1 MKIFRL
7 VVALFVQKRDGRWQT
22 NPVAAIPIQMLL
34 AFALSQVML
43 LIILQV
49 AMWPIKIW

>member
-22 NPVAAIPIQMLL
+22 NTVAFVPISML
-34 AFALSQVML
+34 FAWALGQAML
-43 LIILQV
+43 LIIIQV

>member
-1 MKIFRL
+1 MKTLRL
-7 VVALFVQKRDGRWQT
+7 VVELFIQKRDGRWQT
-22 NPVAAIPIQMLL
+22 NAVAFVPISMLL
-34 AFALSQVML
+34 AWAMGQAML

>member
-1 MKIFRL
+1 MKTLRL
-7 VVALFVQKRDGRWQT
+7 VVELFVQKRDGHWQT
-22 NPVAAIPIQMLL
+22 NPVAAVPIQMLL
-34 AFALSQVML
+34 AFALGEVML

>member
-7 VVALFVQKRDGRWQT
+7 VVELFIQKRDGRWQT
-22 NPVAAIPIQMLL
+22 NPVAAVPIQMLL
-34 AFALSQVML
+34 AFAMAQVL
-43 LIILQV
+43 VLIILQV